1 MANTFTFN
9 FNNIVKGQQLKLFL
23 DDNKTLIFKTENN
36 SQGTRF
42 AVFGETLAGE
52 KVLIPAFTEKELDI
66 KYDPRV
72 NYQAAQQRTNNCT
85 NWKSKTW
92 FGIKTPRFLDVEEI
106 YLLNTEGSLRKYD
119 GSFFSKVCFQRSDF
133 YVSNEA
139 TYNFEDLNFFF
150 LKEKVSKILLEN
162 NVARLPMTE
171 NVSLIAQATERI
183 GVSSTF
189 GTTKLLTMPGKI
201 NLFIEAIKQLPE
213 AIELFVYYQE
223 LEDKAILEI
232 NDVISQDEL
241 LHKLNITTGCNFS
254 KEELVKFKTQLK
266 VIETNKETGISTV
279 KLNLE
284 YKVNDNKGSRNFIS
298 SEFQIK
304 SKFKSKVS
312 LLFNLFSGGFLM
324 FSMNKYATLMSAQDK
339 KKVAIFFPKLDSVIN
354 EIDNKIKKNIGLI
367 DEYDSIVHAL
377 PQAHQ
382 QWKENIDNWK
392 NRKELSEIERAI
404 GIEKD
409 KENLDNMIKKNKK
422 LLIENENNKQIIFND
437 LVINMKLV
445 NNLQML
451 SYLQKS
457 LFIKSKQYL
466 IASNVFYQ
474 VHNLFSRFSFSTI
487 EKYVDYYVNSKNE
500 GNNFHAIDCF
510 VELDNL
516 LNNNFSE
523 FVEIYKLLPI
533 EFQNKGV
540 YNITKLLF
548 FLDEFKKIEFNKL
561 LRKNNTINNEE
572 HMAKVYLSLLK
583 FSKYEGLF
591 SSFVSENN
599 DLEMELSKSVKNS
612 EEFKRYEQRLK
623 DLRVIF
629 WKSYDFTT
637 LINELINIYF
647 PNEKQQ
653 ILVNFAL
660 EEHFLLEKQI
670 LQSDVVN
677 NNYKNKTEEKFT
689 NVMKK
694 LKINQQLAQGFQE
707 ELFDAFQIS
716 KQRVEKKLNEERI
729 KAGKWEVNDIIIV
742 NSILNINGIN
752 ENQTVSF
759 KVLTKNKNDF
769 TVIFQYLNSKK
780 QLEYK
785 IRDITIDNCR
795 TFNFA
800 LTKEEITFPNQQEI
814 LELQLL
820 INDYITWKDKTIPEC
835 VKLLLEKLN
844 KINNPILNFVKVK
857 NQNSFNDW
865 EWEINLQKI
874 KEKLL
879 KIIDEEI
886 RQYDKLKVVLDEKL
900 KATEDE
906 ELKLEN
912 LKKIIIDDILK
923 FDFTENCK
931 EKIKNLNEN
940 VNELGVI
947 FDIIYDSKFL
957 GNYKTQAS
965 TINFR
970 ILRDSSIAKNRLA
983 SIKKEIEKITT
994 AVWNVNDE
1002 MKTTIKNLNDL
1013 QNSIINFLQTK
1024 KEEWETLSNHTNL
1037 KVQWQNQQILAQLKS
1052 DIKQLVEKVTFINNK
1067 ISESCNKK
1075 VENSLFYREYL
1086 TFIEYY
1092 QKASEVT
1099 FSEIEKYLYWD
1110 KNYQIIKNNLKI
1122 DTGYDNFD
1130 QYKTEFLS
1138 NIQTIDI
1145 EHCKKTL
1152 GEISKIKFKKL
1163 SWWQKII
1170 NKISWTWT
1178 KTKIAIRTLKADN
1191 KKDFENLIKV
1201 NSNVSLTNTINI
1213 SSQEENN
1220 QSILPTSEPWD
1231 QWIIEKKPK
1240 CKNDIR
1246 LSCQSSN
1253 DSAIS
1258 LFSAESEEDDYSN
1271 DNIDKILREFDSNNL
1286 IYDSD
1291 LENSNELSYQ
1301 EFNHPINR
1309 ISRTHSS
1316 DSGICS
1322 GQSTPPKPVSTNSLD
1337 ECNSLVYTEP
1347 LPSKLTLKL

>member
-1 MANTFTFN
+1 MANTFN

-72 NYQAAQQRTNNCT
+72 NYQASQQRTNNCT

-171 NVSLIAQATERI
+171 NVSLIAQASERI

-201 NLFIEAIKQLPE
+201 NLFIEAIKQLPA

-223 LEDKAILEI
+223 LEDNTILEI

-241 LHKLNITTGCNFS
+241 LHKLNITTGCIFS
-254 KEELVKFKTQLK
+254 KEELAKFKTQLK
-266 VIETNKETGISTV
+266 VIETNKETGMLTV

-284 YKVNDNKGSRNFIS
+284 YKVNDNEGSWNFIS

-304 SKFKSKVS
+304 SKFNNKVS
-312 LLFNLFSGGFLM
+312 LLFNLFSGGF
-324 FSMNKYATLMSAQDK
+324 SMVSMKRYATLMTPQNK
-339 KKVAIFFPKLDSVIN
+339 EKVAIFFPKLDLVIN
-354 EIDNKIKKNIGLI
+354 EIDNKIKEFIELI
-367 DEYDSIVHAL
+367 DEYGSIVHAL
-377 PQAHQ
+377 SQAQQ
-382 QWKENIDNWK
+382 QWKENIDDWK
-392 NRKELSEIERAI
+392 NKKWLSNIERVA
-404 GIEKD
+404 GIKKD
-409 KENLDNMIKKNKK
+409 KENLDNMTKKNKK
-422 LLIENENNKQIIFND
+422 LLIDNEKNKQKILND

-466 IASNVFYQ
+466 IASNVFCQ
-474 VHNLFSRFSFSTI
+474 VHNLFSRFSPLTI
-487 EKYVDYYVNSKNE
+487 EKYADYYIKSKNE
-500 GNNFHAIDCF
+500 GNNFHAIDSF
-510 VELDNL
+510 AEIDNL

-533 EFQNKGV
+533 EFQNKR
-540 YNITKLLF
+540 YIISKLLD
-548 FLDEFKKIEFNKL
+548 FLDKFKKIEFNKL
-561 LRKNNTINNEE
+561 LRKNNTINEE
-572 HMAKVYLSLLK
+572 DMAKVYLSLLK
-583 FSKYEGLF
+583 FSKYEGTF
-591 SSFVSENN
+591 SSFIVEDN
-599 DLEMELSKSVKNS
+599 DLKMELSKSVKNS

-623 DLRVIF
+623 DLRVNF

-647 PNEKQQ
+647 PNEKQE

-670 LQSDVVN
+670 LQSDVIN
-677 NNYKNKTEEKFT
+677 NDYKNKTEEKFT

-694 LKINQQLAQGFQE
+694 LKINQQLAQGFQK
-707 ELFDAFQIS
+707 ELFGAFQIS
-716 KQRVEKKLNEERI
+716 KQSVKQKLNEERI
-729 KAGKWEVNDIIIV
+729 KAGKWKVNDIFV
-742 NSILNINGIN
+742 VDSILNINGIN
-752 ENQTVSF
+752 ENQAVSF

-785 IRDITIDNCR
+785 IRDITINNCR

-814 LELQLL
+814 LKLQPLL
-820 INDYITWKDKTIPEC
+820 NDYITWKDKSIPEY

-886 RQYDKLKVVLDEKL
+886 TQYDKLKVVLDEKL
-900 KATEDE
+900 KAAEDE
-906 ELKLEN
+906 ELKAALNEKLKLEN

-923 FDFTENCK
+923 FDFTENSK

-957 GNYKTQAS
+957 GNYKIQAS
-965 TINFR
+965 TINFI

-994 AVWNVNDE
+994 AVLNVNDE
-1002 MKTTIKNLNDL
+1002 MKTTIKNLNNL

-1024 KEEWETLSNHTNL
+1024 KEEWEKLSNHTNL
-1037 KVQWQNQQILAQLKS
+1037 KVQWQNQQMLAQLKS

-1067 ISESCNKK
+1067 ISELCNKK
-1075 VENSLFYREYL
+1075 IENSLFYKEYL

-1138 NIQTIDI
+1138 DIQTIDI

-1191 KKDFENLIKV
+1191 KKDFENLIKI
-1201 NSNVSLTNTINI
+1201 NSNVSLTNAIKI
-1213 SSQEENN
+1213 PLQEENN
-1220 QSILPTSEPWD
+1220 RSILPTTESWD
-1231 QWIIEKKPK
+1231 QWIIEKEPK

-1246 LSCQSSN
+1246 LSRQSS
-1253 DSAIS
+1253 D
-1258 LFSAESEEDDYSN
+1258 
-1271 DNIDKILREFDSNNL
+1271 
-1286 IYDSD
+1286 
-1291 LENSNELSYQ
+1291 
-1301 EFNHPINR
+1301 
-1309 ISRTHSS
+1309 

-1322 GQSTPPKPVSTNSLD
+1322 LKSVFNPNYCDGQSEVTPSVPFNK
-1337 ECNSLVYTEP
+1337 CNSL
-1347 LPSKLTLKL
+1347 